1 MIGKD
6 PKYGAPLLQPG
17 MPRVIGGSRRR
28 RQTRTAPQ
36 TPAAPPPPPPPPP
49 PALIEAPAP
58 PPPAPVEVPSQGMA
72 LDDDLFGFGMGL
84 AGWDLGLPTTTS
96 DLSLGLSYSTPDMGF
111 ALGVEEQNLELLGQF
126 ISAPSP
132 TGAMPT
138 LEAFGVTD
146 PSLGSASQL
155 PQLVG
160 ASVPQ
165 ALLPEMPDCDGAICL
180 IPRDYRHTHGAD
192 GSVTFKDDASV
203 VGMIRRAI
211 MEVDPTYSGH
221 MMMGNIHGRG

>member
-1 MIGKD
+1 
-6 PKYGAPLLQPG
+6 
-17 MPRVIGGSRRR
+17 
-28 RQTRTAPQ
+28 
-36 TPAAPPPPPPPPP
+36 
-49 PALIEAPAP
+49 
-58 PPPAPVEVPSQGMA
+58 MA

-96 DLSLGLSYSTPDMGF
+96 DLSLGLPYSTPDMGF
-111 ALGVEEQNLELLGQF
+111 ALGDEEQNLELLGQF

-138 LEAFGVTD
+138 LEAFGAMPTLEAFGVTD
-146 PSLGSASQL
+146 PSLGGASQL

-165 ALLPEMPDCDGAICL
+165 ALLPEAPDCDGAICL